1 MKFTAKASQIT
12 SILLLGA
19 IYCNCAHAT
28 QLVVPSTNASIEGNS
43 SDGGTFGEGGGGDF
57 RMQTVYGASQF
68 QFFGGPILITGLA
81 FRPDASPQGGGNSSE
96 WSSTPITVGMTIRLS
111 TTPKAVDGLSST
123 FASNIG
129 SDERTVLDGFVQ
141 VSSFNTLTGNGTKNF
156 DIIVN
161 FATAFLYDPSA
172 GNLLL
177 DSRTFTGGNRRNH
190 TVDGVSVPGDAV
202 SNIHTGFGNGGSP
215 TALGNDSYGTIVQFS
230 ISPVPES
237 SSGALL
243 ALGILTIG
251 MVLNRKRTRII
262 V

>member
-96 WSSTPITVGMTIRLS
+96 
-111 TTPKAVDGLSST
+111 
-123 FASNIG
+123 
-129 SDERTVLDGFVQ
+129 
-141 VSSFNTLTGNGTKNF
+141 
-156 DIIVN
+156 
-161 FATAFLYDPSA
+161 
-172 GNLLL
+172 
-177 DSRTFTGGNRRNH
+177 
-190 TVDGVSVPGDAV
+190 
-202 SNIHTGFGNGGSP
+202 
-215 TALGNDSYGTIVQFS
+215 
-230 ISPVPES
+230 
-237 SSGALL
+237 
-243 ALGILTIG
+243 
-251 MVLNRKRTRII
+251 
-262 V
+262 